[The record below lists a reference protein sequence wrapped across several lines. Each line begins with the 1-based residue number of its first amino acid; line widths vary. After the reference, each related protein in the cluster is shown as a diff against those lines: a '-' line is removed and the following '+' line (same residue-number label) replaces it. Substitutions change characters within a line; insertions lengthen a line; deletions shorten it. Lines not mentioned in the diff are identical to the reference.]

1 MSDRPPALE
10 EPWLVDTAVWTWS
23 RDRRFPHL
31 KPWFDAQVVA
41 GNVLVCDVVILEL
54 VRLAANERRA
64 DEIAGRLTGFASVP
78 MPDDVWRRCRE
89 LQLALSPAGHHRRVP
104 PTDLLIA
111 AAAQDAGVPL
121 LHYDADY
128 DLIAGVSDLRHRWF
142 VPRGTLSP

>member
-1 MSDRPPALE
+1 VTGQLAALD
-10 EPWLVDTAVWTWS
+10 EPWLVDTGVWSWV
-23 RDRRFPHL
+23 RDRRFPAL
-31 KPWFDAQVVA
+31 AGWFSEQVRA
-41 GNVLVCDVVILEL
+41 RRVLVCDVISLEL
-54 VRLAANERRA
+54 MRITPNERRA
-64 DEIAGRLTGFASVP
+64 RELSEWLYGLEQVP

-128 DLIAGVSDLRHRWF
+128 DRIAGVSDLRHRWF